1 MSEYNFKLIEQNARD
16 YWQNNKTFEVK
27 EDHTKEKYYCL
38 SMLPYPSGSLH
49 MGHVRN
55 YSLSDV
61 ITRYQ
66 MMLGKNVLHTM
77 GWDAFGLPAENAAIK
92 HKKPAAQWTYNNIKQ
107 MKTQLKSLGFGYD
120 WSREIATCHPEYYR
134 WEQWFFIKLYEKGLV
149 YRKNSVVNWD
159 PVDQTVLANEQVID
173 GRGWRSGALI
183 EKKEIPQWFIKIT
196 DYTDELLKDMDQ
208 LDGWPEAVKIMQT
221 NWIGKSKGLNITFDI
236 KDHNQQIEV
245 FTTRPD
251 TLFGVSYLAIAPE
264 HPIAIEAS
272 ENNPEIMQFRE
283 NCRHM
288 STMEADQATIEKKGI
303 DTGIKAIHPL
313 SGKEIPIWIA
323 NFVLMGYGTGAVMSV
338 PAHDQR
344 DWEFAQSYYLPIKP
358 VIHYEDKH
366 EHNFNQ
372 SALTDYGILENSSE
386 FDGLNF
392 DEAYQAI
399 KLKLEENNHGSETI
413 NYRLHDWGISRQ
425 RYWGCPIPMIHCQNC
440 GIVPEKEENLP
451 VVLPE
456 DVTLTEAGSPL
467 KSIDSFY
474 HTTCPSCGN
483 QAHRET
489 DTFDTFMES
498 SWYYARYTCPHANQ
512 MLNNEANYW
521 LPVDQYVGGVE
532 HAILHLLYARFFHK
546 AMRDMGLV
554 TSDEPFKNL
563 LTQGMVLKD
572 GAKMS
577 KSKGNTVD
585 PQALIDQYG
594 VDTARL
600 FSLFAAPP
608 EQSLEWSDQGVEG
621 AHRFLKKLYSFS
633 EQHQAMLKS
642 LNQQSVDSSWH
653 NQLSKD
659 DKTIRYEI
667 HSTLKQATFDMSRNQ
682 FNTVVS
688 AAMKILNALLKVEN
702 EYLIYEGL
710 SILLRLLSPITP
722 HITHHLWQIN
732 NFGENIL
739 NAAWPKPDSNALIAD
754 EMTLIVQVNG
764 KVRAKITVD
773 AQMDK
778 EQVEAIALSQ
788 ENVMRFTSEK
798 PIHKVVYV
806 PKKLVNIVV
815 GA

>member
-1 MSEYNFKLIEQNARD
+1 MSEYNFKQIEEEARN
-16 YWQNNKTFEVK
+16 YWQTNKIFEVK
-27 EDHTKEKYYCL
+27 EDPTKEKFYCL

-61 ITRYQ
+61 IARYQ

-107 MKTQLKSLGFGYD
+107 MKMQLKTLGFGYD
-120 WSREIATCHPEYYR
+120 WSREIATCHPQYYR

-149 YRKNSVVNWD
+149 YRKNALVNWD

-196 DYTDELLKDMDQ
+196 DYADELLNDMNQ
-208 LDGWPEAVKIMQT
+208 LDGWPEAVKVMQT
-221 NWIGKSKGLNITFDI
+221 NWIGKSKGLNVKFDL
-236 KDHNQQIEV
+236 KDTSEQIEI

-272 ENNPEIMQFRE
+272 KNNPDILRFRE
-283 NCRHM
+283 NCSHI

-303 DTGIKAIHPL
+303 DTHLKAIHPL

-358 VIHYEDKH
+358 VIRVDNNL
-366 EHNFNQ
+366 EHDFNHG
-372 SALTDYGILENSSE
+372 ALTEYGILENSEE
-386 FDGLNF
+386 FNGLNF
-392 DEAYQAI
+392 DEAYKAI
-399 KLKLEENNHGSETI
+399 KKKLQADDHGNETI

-425 RYWGCPIPMIHCQNC
+425 RYWGCPIPMIHCERC
-440 GIVPEKEENLP
+440 GTVAEKDENLP
-451 VVLPE
+451 VMLPE

-467 KSIDSFY
+467 KSIDNFY
-474 HTTCPSCGN
+474 LTTCPSCGEK
-483 QAHRET
+483 AHRET

-498 SWYYARYTCPHANQ
+498 SWYYARYTCPDANQ
-512 MLNNEANYW
+512 MLDERANYW
-521 LPVDQYVGGVE
+521 LPVDQYIGGVE

-554 TSDEPFKNL
+554 KSDEPFKNL

-621 AHRFLKKLYSFS
+621 AHRFLKKLYNFS
-633 EQHQAMLKS
+633 KQNEAILKKLNLAMP
-642 LNQQSVDSSWH
+642 DSTWKNH
-653 NQLSKD
+653 LSKE
-659 DKTIRYEI
+659 DKMIRYEI

-688 AAMKILNALLKVEN
+688 ATMKLLNALLKVEN
-702 EYLIYEGL
+702 ENLIYEGI

-722 HITHHLWQIN
+722 HITHHLWQLHE
-732 NFGENIL
+732 FGENIL
-739 NAAWPKPDSNALIAD
+739 NANWPIADSDALITD

-778 EQVEAIALSQ
+778 KQVEAIALSQ
-788 ENVMRFTSEK
+788 ENVLRFTSEK
-798 PIHKVVYV
+798 SIHKVVYV